1 MTNLELI
8 ETLCGLVEK
17 QNDVIRKLTISIEHY
32 RQLTEAETLLCESV
46 NNEYVYILGAEEMF
60 ENQFDEERR

>member
-17 QNDVIRKLTISIEHY
+17 QNDVIRKLTISLEHY